1 VSDDHPAL
9 QRVEVRLDAG
19 RSYPV
24 VVGAGWLDRLHEELP
39 LPARARRALVVT
51 QAPVVT
57 AGHVE
62 PVEVALAARGLAG
75 VRHVVPDGEPAKTVE
90 VLAGIW
96 RAAASVPVTRHD
108 LVVAV
113 GGGVVGDLAGFA
125 AATYGRGIAVLQV
138 PTTLLAQV
146 DAAIGGKTGINLPE
160 GKNLVGA
167 FHQPV
172 AVACDVATLAT
183 LPARILLEG
192 FGEVVK
198 YGLIHDHLV
207 LERLEQATPLVRG
220 DDLSVLQELV
230 ARSADAKARIVGAD
244 EREAGVRAYLNFGHT
259 YGHALETLTGYDEV
273 LHGEAVAIGM
283 VVALRLG
290 ERLGHTPLD
299 LVTRAERLLAHLGL
313 PVRGPRLDRA
323 AVWEVMA
330 RDKKA
335 GPDGVRFVVLDGIAA
350 PRVIT
355 PSRRDVDAV
364 LDELGA

>member
-1 VSDDHPAL
+1 
-9 QRVEVRLDAG
+9 
-19 RSYPV
+19 V
-24 VVGAGWLDRLHEELP
+24 VVGRGWLGDLTAHVP
-39 LPARARRALVVT
+39 LPASARRALLVT
-51 QAPVVT
+51 QEPVVA
-57 AGHVE
+57 AGHVA
-62 PVEVALAARGLAG
+62 PVEAALEAAGLEVSG
-75 VRHVVPDGEPAKTVE
+75 HLVPDGESAKSVD
-90 VLAGIW
+90 VLGGLW
-96 RAAASVPVTRHD
+96 RAAAAVPLTRGD
-108 LVVAV
+108 MVVAV

-125 AATYGRGIAVLQV
+125 AATYDRGIAVLQV

-172 AVACDVATLAT
+172 AVACDVEVLAT
-183 LPARILLEG
+183 LPPRILLEG

-207 LERLEQATPLVRG
+207 LERLEQHPSLVSG
-220 DDLSVLQELV
+220 DDLDVLAELV
-230 ARSADAKARIVGAD
+230 ARSAAAKAKVVAAD
-244 EREAGVRAYLNFGHT
+244 ERESDVRAYLNFGHT
-259 YGHALETLTGYDEV
+259 YGHAVETLTGYDEV

-299 LVTRAERLLAHLGL
+299 LMIRGEHLIGQLGL
-313 PVRGPRLDRA
+313 PVRGPRLDRS

-335 GPDGVRFVVLDGIAA
+335 GPDGVRFVVLDGVAA
-350 PRVIT
+350 PRLIT
-355 PSRRDVDAV
+355 PARTDVDAV